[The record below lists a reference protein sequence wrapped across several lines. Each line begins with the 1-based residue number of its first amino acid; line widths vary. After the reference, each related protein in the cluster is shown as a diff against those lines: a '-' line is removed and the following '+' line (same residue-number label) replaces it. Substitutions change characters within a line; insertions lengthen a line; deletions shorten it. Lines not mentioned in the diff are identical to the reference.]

1 MKLSA
6 INLNYSNNK
15 NIIKT
20 NNIAQKQTNSIE
32 KQKLLMPTTAQYLA
46 FCGGYSINLDET
58 FKRLNSSEY
67 PCDIEENV
75 LQTILENNPQ
85 NKTLYDIHFEKY
97 KGVLDCYSLE
107 ELKEKYPEFS
117 DVVSAWDVE
126 AQKGSFIDEYKNN
139 ELEAFANSE
148 DLALQ
153 LIKLYW
159 GQGFSLNGLS
169 DYLAQNSQ
177 DGKGIQ
183 LNYVMDKLNIPLMNR
198 KYAHVL
204 KLSNKKYNEDF
215 TSQMSIKLKEA
226 KEAKKQLAQGEAV
239 VIPRGPLSSAHKEHI
254 SQGLKK
260 YYRENPEKIYEM
272 SERQKEFYRQ
282 HPEEI
287 ENMSIVMDYA
297 WNQTPEGKSVYKGLA
312 RFFRKMNKNVTLEEL
327 ANPQNIIDR
336 KVTGLELFWKK
347 NAWAREQFS
356 KAVKKGYQYLDEH
369 KLSQIP
375 IEERLGYKNI
385 KGERVIFSLIP
396 TQVRNEFNVWAIK
409 HGYNPSQLVI
419 ARGVIYTN
427 DFLTP
432 QQEELKDKVEKI
444 SQKAVDEFFNSNP
457 GLDDVVTSALLC
469 ALVEF
474 IENLNDSSHK
484 LFLPK
489 SLRDDACKREVI
501 YNLIKTKFNLNQLYR
516 NIGTRH
522 ERKFVYNSNIDKTF
536 LDEILKNILDIGCGL
551 DCEDVVDCIQKTF
564 DRHYSQLSQQV
575 KK

>member
-6 INLNYSNNK
+6 INFNNFKVQNK
-15 NIIKT
+15 NFNKT
-20 NNIAQKQTNSIE
+20 QKQTNSIE
-32 KQKLLMPTTAQYLA
+32 KEKLLMPTTAQYLA
-46 FCGGYSINLDET
+46 FCGGYSIDLNET
-58 FKRLNSSEY
+58 YKNLNSDEY

-107 ELKEKYPEFS
+107 QLKEKYPEFS

-126 AQKGSFIDEYKNN
+126 AQKGSFIDKYKNN
-139 ELEAFANSE
+139 ELDAFENSE
-148 DLALQ
+148 DLTLQ

-169 DYLAQNSQ
+169 DYLVNNSQ
-177 DGKGIQ
+177 DEKGIQ

-198 KYAHVL
+198 KYARVL

-215 TSQMSIKLKEA
+215 TSQMSIKLREA

-239 VIPRGPLSSAHKEHI
+239 VIPRGPLSSAHREHI
-254 SQGLKK
+254 SQGLKR

-287 ENMSIVMDYA
+287 EDLSIVMDYA

-312 RFFRKMNKNVTLEEL
+312 RFFRKMNKDVTLAQL
-327 ANPQNIIDR
+327 TNAQNIVNR

-356 KAVKKGYQYLDEH
+356 KAVKKGYQYLD
-369 KLSQIP
+369 KYKMSQMP
-375 IEERLGYKNI
+375 MEERLGYKNI

-396 TQVRNEFNVWAIK
+396 TQVRNEFNAWATK
-409 HGYNPSQLVI
+409 NGYNPSQLVI

-427 DFLTP
+427 NFLTP

-444 SQKAVDEFFNSNP
+444 SQKAINKFFNSNP

-474 IENLNDSSHK
+474 IENLNDSNHK
-484 LFLPK
+484 SFLPK
-489 SLRDDACKREVI
+489 SLRDDSDKREI
-501 YNLIKTKFNLNQLYR
+501 LYNFINTKFNLNQLYT
-516 NIGTRH
+516 NIGTQN
-522 ERKFVYNSNIDKTF
+522 ERKFVYKANVEKVF
-536 LDEILKNILDIGCGL
+536 LDEILKNILDISCGL
-551 DCEDVVDCIQKTF
+551 DCDDVVDTIQKTF
-564 DRHYSQLSQQV
+564 DRHYSQLSQQFR
-575 KK
+575 K

>member
-6 INLNYSNNK
+6 INFNNFKVQNK
-15 NIIKT
+15 NFNKT
-20 NNIAQKQTNSIE
+20 QKQTNSIE
-32 KQKLLMPTTAQYLA
+32 KEKLLMPTTAQYLA
-46 FCGGYSINLDET
+46 FCGGYSIDLNET
-58 FKRLNSSEY
+58 YKNLNSDEY

-107 ELKEKYPEFS
+107 QLKEKYPEFS

-126 AQKGSFIDEYKNN
+126 AQKGSFIDKYKNN
-139 ELEAFANSE
+139 ELDAFENSE
-148 DLALQ
+148 DLTLQ

-169 DYLAQNSQ
+169 DYLVNNSQ
-177 DGKGIQ
+177 DEKGIQ

-198 KYAHVL
+198 KYARVL

-215 TSQMSIKLKEA
+215 TSQMSIKLREA

-239 VIPRGPLSSAHKEHI
+239 VIPRGPLSSAHREHI
-254 SQGLKK
+254 SQGLKR

-287 ENMSIVMDYA
+287 EDLSIVMDYA

-312 RFFRKMNKNVTLEEL
+312 RFFRKMNKDVTLAQL
-327 ANPQNIIDR
+327 TNAQNIVNR

-356 KAVKKGYQYLDEH
+356 KAVKKGYQYLD
-369 KLSQIP
+369 KYKMSQMP
-375 IEERLGYKNI
+375 MEERLGYKNI

-396 TQVRNEFNVWAIK
+396 TQVRNEFNAWATK
-409 HGYNPSQLVI
+409 NGYNPSQLVI

-427 DFLTP
+427 NFLTP

-444 SQKAVDEFFNSNP
+444 SQKAINEFFNSNP

-474 IENLNDSSHK
+474 IENLNDSNHK
-484 LFLPK
+484 SFLPK
-489 SLRDDACKREVI
+489 SLRDDSDKREI
-501 YNLIKTKFNLNQLYR
+501 LYNFINTKFNLNQLYT
-516 NIGTRH
+516 NIGTQN
-522 ERKFVYNSNIDKTF
+522 ERKFVYKANVEKVF
-536 LDEILKNILDIGCGL
+536 LDEILKNILDISCGL
-551 DCEDVVDCIQKTF
+551 DCDDVVDTIQKTF
-564 DRHYSQLSQQV
+564 DRHYSQLPQQFR
-575 KK
+575 K

>member
-6 INLNYSNNK
+6 INFNNFKVQNK
-15 NIIKT
+15 NFNKT
-20 NNIAQKQTNSIE
+20 QKQTNSIE
-32 KQKLLMPTTAQYLA
+32 KEKLLMPTTAQYLA

-58 FKRLNSSEY
+58 FKKLNPDEY

-117 DVVSAWDVE
+117 DVVSVWDVE
-126 AQKGSFIDEYKNN
+126 AQNGSFIDKYKNN

-148 DLALQ
+148 DLTLQ

-169 DYLAQNSQ
+169 DYLAENSK
-177 DGKGIQ
+177 DEKGIQ
-183 LNYVMDKLNIPLMNR
+183 LNHVMNKLNIPLMNR
-198 KYAHVL
+198 KYANVL
-204 KLSNKKYNEDF
+204 RLSNKKYNEDF

-239 VIPRGPLSSAHKEHI
+239 VIPRGPLSDAHRAHI
-254 SQGLKK
+254 SEGLKRH
-260 YYRENPEKIYEM
+260 YRQHPEKIYEM

-287 ENMSIVMDYA
+287 EDLSIVMDYA
-297 WNQTPEGKSVYKGLA
+297 WNQTSEGKSVYKGLT
-312 RFFRKMNKNVTLEEL
+312 RFFKKMKKDVTLAQL
-327 ANPQNIIDR
+327 TNAQNIVNR
-336 KVTGLELFWKK
+336 KITGLELFWMK

-356 KAVKKGYQYLDEH
+356 KATKKGYQYLDEY

-375 IEERLGYKNI
+375 MEEKLGYKNI

-396 TQVRNEFNVWAIK
+396 TQVRNDFNTWAIK
-409 HGYNPSQLVI
+409 NGYNPSQLVI
-419 ARGVIYTN
+419 ARGVIYSN
-427 DFLTP
+427 NFLTP

-444 SQKAVDEFFNSNP
+444 SQKAINEFFTSNP

-474 IENLNDSSHK
+474 IENLNDSNHK
-484 LFLPK
+484 SFLPK
-489 SLRDDACKREVI
+489 SLRNDSDKRELL
-501 YNLIKTKFNLNQLYR
+501 YEFIKTKFDLNALYT
-516 NIGTRH
+516 NIGTQN
-522 ERKFVYNSNIDKTF
+522 ERKFLYKANVEKIF
-536 LDEILKNILDIGCGL
+536 LDEILKNILDISCGL
-551 DCEDVVDCIQKTF
+551 DCDDVVDTIQKTF
-564 DRHYSQLSQQV
+564 DRHYSQLQQ
-575 KK
+575 K

>member
-6 INLNYSNNK
+6 INFNNFKVQNK
-15 NIIKT
+15 NFNKT
-20 NNIAQKQTNSIE
+20 QKQTNSIE
-32 KQKLLMPTTAQYLA
+32 KEKLLMPTTAQYLA
-46 FCGGYSINLDET
+46 FCGGYSIDLNET
-58 FKRLNSSEY
+58 YKNLNSDEY

-107 ELKEKYPEFS
+107 QLKEKYPEFS

-126 AQKGSFIDEYKNN
+126 AQKGSFIDKYKNN
-139 ELEAFANSE
+139 ELDAFENSE
-148 DLALQ
+148 DLTLQ

-169 DYLAQNSQ
+169 DYLVNNSQ
-177 DGKGIQ
+177 DEKGIQ

-198 KYAHVL
+198 KYARVL

-215 TSQMSIKLKEA
+215 TSQMSIKLREA

-239 VIPRGPLSSAHKEHI
+239 VIPRGPLSSAHREHI
-254 SQGLKK
+254 SQGLKR

-287 ENMSIVMDYA
+287 EDLSIVMDYA

-312 RFFRKMNKNVTLEEL
+312 RFFRKMNKDVTLAQL
-327 ANPQNIIDR
+327 TNAQNIVNR

-356 KAVKKGYQYLDEH
+356 KAVKKGYQYLD
-369 KLSQIP
+369 KYKMSQMP
-375 IEERLGYKNI
+375 MEERFGYKNI

-396 TQVRNEFNVWAIK
+396 TQVRNEFNAWANK
-409 HGYNPSQLVI
+409 NGYNPSQLVI

-427 DFLTP
+427 NFLTP

-444 SQKAVDEFFNSNP
+444 SQKAINKFFNSNP

-474 IENLNDSSHK
+474 IENLNDSNHK
-484 LFLPK
+484 SFLPK
-489 SLRDDACKREVI
+489 SLRDDSDKREI
-501 YNLIKTKFNLNQLYR
+501 LYNFINTKFNLNQLYT
-516 NIGTRH
+516 NIGTQN
-522 ERKFVYNSNIDKTF
+522 ERKFVYKANVEKVF
-536 LDEILKNILDIGCGL
+536 LDEILKNILDISCGL
-551 DCEDVVDCIQKTF
+551 DCDDVVDTIQKTF
-564 DRHYSQLSQQV
+564 DRHYSQLSQQFR
-575 KK
+575 K

>member
-6 INLNYSNNK
+6 INFNNFKVQNK
-15 NIIKT
+15 NFNKT
-20 NNIAQKQTNSIE
+20 QKQTNSIE
-32 KQKLLMPTTAQYLA
+32 KEKLLMPTTAQYLA
-46 FCGGYSINLDET
+46 FCGGYSIDLNET
-58 FKRLNSSEY
+58 YKNLNSDEY

-107 ELKEKYPEFS
+107 QLKEKYPEFS
-117 DVVSAWDVE
+117 DVVSVWDVE
-126 AQKGSFIDEYKNN
+126 AQKGSFIDKYKNN
-139 ELEAFANSE
+139 ELDAFENSE
-148 DLALQ
+148 DLTLQ

-169 DYLAQNSQ
+169 DYLVNNSQ
-177 DGKGIQ
+177 DEKGIQ

-198 KYAHVL
+198 KYARVL

-215 TSQMSIKLKEA
+215 TSQMSIKLREA

-239 VIPRGPLSSAHKEHI
+239 VIPRGPLSSAHREHI
-254 SQGLKK
+254 SQGLKR

-287 ENMSIVMDYA
+287 EDLSIVMDYA
-297 WNQTPEGKSVYKGLA
+297 WNQKKKKKSVYKGLA
-312 RFFRKMNKNVTLEEL
+312 RFFRKMKKDVTLAQL
-327 ANPQNIIDR
+327 TNAQNIVNR
-336 KVTGLELFWKK
+336 KVTGLELFWMK

-356 KAVKKGYQYLDEH
+356 KAVKKGYQYLD
-369 KLSQIP
+369 KYKMSQMP
-375 IEERLGYKNI
+375 MEERFGYKNI

-396 TQVRNEFNVWAIK
+396 TQVRNEFNAWATK
-409 HGYNPSQLVI
+409 NGYNPSQLVI

-427 DFLTP
+427 NFLTP

-444 SQKAVDEFFNSNP
+444 SQKAINKFFNSNP

-474 IENLNDSSHK
+474 IENLNDSNHK
-484 LFLPK
+484 SFLPK
-489 SLRDDACKREVI
+489 SLRDDSDKREI
-501 YNLIKTKFNLNQLYR
+501 LYNFINTKFNLNQLYT
-516 NIGTRH
+516 NIGTQN
-522 ERKFVYNSNIDKTF
+522 ERKFVYKANVEKVF
-536 LDEILKNILDIGCGL
+536 LDEILKNILDISCGL
-551 DCEDVVDCIQKTF
+551 DCDDVVDTIQKTF
-564 DRHYSQLSQQV
+564 DRHYSQLSQQFR
-575 KK
+575 K

>member
-6 INLNYSNNK
+6 INFNNFKVQNK
-15 NIIKT
+15 NFNKT
-20 NNIAQKQTNSIE
+20 QKQTNSIE
-32 KQKLLMPTTAQYLA
+32 KEKLLMPTTAQYLA
-46 FCGGYSINLDET
+46 FCGGYSIDLNET
-58 FKRLNSSEY
+58 YKNLNSDEY

-85 NKTLYDIHFEKY
+85 NKTLYDVHFEKY

-107 ELKEKYPEFS
+107 QLKEKYPEFS

-126 AQKGSFIDEYKNN
+126 AQKGSFIDKYKNN
-139 ELEAFANSE
+139 ELDAFENSE
-148 DLALQ
+148 DLTLQ

-169 DYLAQNSQ
+169 DYLVNNSQ
-177 DGKGIQ
+177 DEKGIQ

-198 KYAHVL
+198 KYARVL

-215 TSQMSIKLKEA
+215 TSQMSIKLREA

-239 VIPRGPLSSAHKEHI
+239 VIPRGPLSSAHREHI
-254 SQGLKK
+254 SQGLKR

-282 HPEEI
+282 HPKEI
-287 ENMSIVMDYA
+287 EDLSIVMDYA

-312 RFFRKMNKNVTLEEL
+312 RFFRKMKKDVTLAQL
-327 ANPQNIIDR
+327 TNAQNIVNR

-356 KAVKKGYQYLDEH
+356 KAVKKGYQYLD
-369 KLSQIP
+369 KYKMSQMP
-375 IEERLGYKNI
+375 MEERLGYKNI

-396 TQVRNEFNVWAIK
+396 TQVRNEFNAWATK
-409 HGYNPSQLVI
+409 NGYNPSQLVI

-427 DFLTP
+427 NFLTP

-444 SQKAVDEFFNSNP
+444 SQKAINEFFNSNP

-474 IENLNDSSHK
+474 IENLNDSNHK
-484 LFLPK
+484 SFLPK
-489 SLRDDACKREVI
+489 SLRDDSDKREI
-501 YNLIKTKFNLNQLYR
+501 LYNFINIKFNLNQLYT
-516 NIGTRH
+516 NIGTQN
-522 ERKFVYNSNIDKTF
+522 ERKFVYKANVEKVF
-536 LDEILKNILDIGCGL
+536 LDEILKNILDISCGL
-551 DCEDVVDCIQKTF
+551 DCDDVVDTIQKTF
-564 DRHYSQLSQQV
+564 DRHYSQLSQQFR
-575 KK
+575 K